1 MGVFCGRIIVAGVCN
16 DQSENK
22 KDLFYFEHELKFIKE
37 RNLPDAWTL
46 IEYDMAMNQVATM
59 EVMDSSVFLEAL
71 HVSISIDIS

>member
-1 MGVFCGRIIVAGVCN
+1 MTKVRTRRTYSI
-16 DQSENK
+16 SST
-22 KDLFYFEHELKFIKE
+22 LKFIKE